1 MRWNEAGGL
10 LSLVQGAKNPQFSLV
25 LQHLN
30 FVNALHKM
38 DFWLTFPEIY
48 QILEVSTVCKRKNKP
63 KCVGQVNF
71 KVDFRK

>member
-1 MRWNEAGGL
+1 MGGL
-10 LSLVQGAKNPQFSLV
+10 LSLVQGAENLQFPVV

-38 DFWLTFPEIY
+38 GFWLTFLEIY
-48 QILEVSTVCKRKNKP
+48 QILEVRTMSKRKNKP

-71 KVDFRK
+71 KIGFRK